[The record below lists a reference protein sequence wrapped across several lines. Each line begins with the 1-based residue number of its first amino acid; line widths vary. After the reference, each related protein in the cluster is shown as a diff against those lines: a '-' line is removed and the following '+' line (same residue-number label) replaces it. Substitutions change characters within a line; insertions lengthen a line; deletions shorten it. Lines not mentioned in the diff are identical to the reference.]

1 LLLLKRVWS
10 VVLRCCQALYY
21 LVSQHWTLCEKK
33 LGKELVERMAQRM
46 ASSMITGSSKSVPI
60 HGSSFHGDSLL
71 SSSPRS
77 CGLASN
83 PRIRPGQGVIAMM
96 PFTEGGAVKDHYATL
111 GVSPGASKHE
121 IKKAYRRLALEY
133 HPDVCDG
140 DHCTWNFQ
148 QINKAYEVSKILLF
162 DAPLENRTFFLALL
176 ISVACHGC
184 SLLSIAFAVVAF
196 VFSFLFS
203 SISPPPSTKIISLP
217 CFLFPFSEL
226 TSLT

>member
-1 LLLLKRVWS
+1 
-10 VVLRCCQALYY
+10 
-21 LVSQHWTLCEKK
+21 
-33 LGKELVERMAQRM
+33 M
-46 ASSMITGSSKSVPI
+46 TGSKSVPI

-77 CGLASN
+77 SCGLGSS
-83 PRIRPGQGVIAMM
+83 PKTKPGQGVIAMAY
-96 PFTEGGAVKDHYATL
+96 TEGAVKDHYATL

-148 QINKAYEVSKILLF
+148 QINKAYEVSKTLLI
-162 DAPLENRTFFLALL
+162 DAPLETRTFFLALL

-184 SLLSIAFAVVAF
+184 SLLSIALAVVAF
-196 VFSFLFS
+196 VFSFPFS
-203 SISPPPSTKIISLP
+203 SISPPPSTKIILLP
-217 CFLFPFSEL
+217 CFLFPFSDL

>member
-1 LLLLKRVWS
+1 
-10 VVLRCCQALYY
+10 
-21 LVSQHWTLCEKK
+21 
-33 LGKELVERMAQRM
+33 MAQRM

-121 IKKAYRRLALEY
+121 IKKAYRRLALQY

-140 DHCTWNFQ
+140 EHCSLNFQ
-148 QINKAYEVSKILLF
+148 QINKAYE
-162 DAPLENRTFFLALL
+162 N
-176 ISVACHGC
+176 
-184 SLLSIAFAVVAF
+184 LLSKRTLQFGEFEDDLSDNLEGFMGVGDDCWEDWEEWMGWEGAGIRD
-196 VFSFLFS
+196 FS
-203 SISPPPSTKIISLP
+203 SHVNVHT
-217 CFLFPFSEL
+217 
-226 TSLT
+226 